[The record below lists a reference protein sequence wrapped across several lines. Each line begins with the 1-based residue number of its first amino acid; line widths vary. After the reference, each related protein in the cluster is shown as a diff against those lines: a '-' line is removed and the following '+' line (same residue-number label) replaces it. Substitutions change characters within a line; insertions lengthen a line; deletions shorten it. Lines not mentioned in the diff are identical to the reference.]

1 MFLTESHH
9 QVHPFPAPDTSVS
22 FWRQVALASASCRL
36 WIEAV
41 SIGFPDQAR
50 VLVVSPSELTQVMVL
65 SEVTRIGLLSPGH
78 LNGTG
83 RWSLD
88 PLAQLWQC
96 QASLPNSKT
105 SRGWIHVLEDGR
117 ELADCSGMDSV
128 IEFQKTQLVYLSD
141 RQQVGL
147 PAHPQ

>member
-1 MFLTESHH
+1 M
-9 QVHPFPAPDTSVS
+9 
-22 FWRQVALASASCRL
+22 ASASCRL
-36 WIEAV
+36 WIEAG
-41 SIGFPDQAR
+41 SIALPGQAR
-50 VLVVSPSELTQVMVL
+50 VLLVAPSELTQVMAL
-65 SEVTRIGLLSPGH
+65 SQITRVGLLSPGH

-105 SRGWIHVLEDGR
+105 SHGWIHVLEDGR

-128 IEFQKTQLVYLSD
+128 FEYQKTQLVYRAD
-141 RQQVGL
+141 KQQVGV
-147 PAHPQ
+147 PVHPQ